1 MAEMATPKNFKAYL
15 IESIK
20 VAGQMRIDM
29 AEDIAGCSD
38 HISDLNV
45 SIDFDPSM
53 GIIPELSITR
63 SHLPKP
69 EKVQHLWD
77 IYEGKISKEETKN
90 DC

>member
-20 VAGQMRIDM
+20 VAGQMMIDM

-45 SIDFDPSM
+45 SINFDPSM
-53 GIIPELSITR
+53 KSIPELSITR
-63 SHLPKP
+63 SHLPDYKQV
-69 EKVQHLWD
+69 ERLMA
-77 IYEGKISKEETKN
+77 IYDGKISKEETN
-90 DC
+90 D

>member
-1 MAEMATPKNFKAYL
+1 MTENVRHKNFKAYL

-20 VAGQMRIDM
+20 VAGQMMIDM

-38 HISDLNV
+38 HISGLNV

-53 GIIPELSITR
+53 KSVPELSITR

-69 EKVQHLWD
+69 DKIQHLLD
-77 IYEGKISKEETKN
+77 IYEGKVNKEETK
-90 DC
+90 DD

>member
-1 MAEMATPKNFKAYL
+1 MTEISTSKNFKAYL

-20 VAGQMRIDM
+20 VAGQMMIDM

-53 GIIPELSITR
+53 KSIPELSITR
-63 SHLPKP
+63 SHLPDYKQV
-69 EKVQHLWD
+69 ERLMD
-77 IYEGKISKEETKN
+77 IYDGKISKEETN
-90 DC
+90 D

>member
-1 MAEMATPKNFKAYL
+1 MAEIATPKNFKAYL

-20 VAGQMRIDM
+20 VAGQMMIDM

-38 HISDLNV
+38 HISGLNV

-53 GIIPELSITR
+53 RSIPELSITR
-63 SHLPKP
+63 SHLPDYTQV
-69 EKVQHLWD
+69 ERLMA
-77 IYEGKISKEETKN
+77 IYDGKITKEETKN

>member
-1 MAEMATPKNFKAYL
+1 MAEIATPKNFKAYL

-20 VAGQMRIDM
+20 VAGQMMIDM

-53 GIIPELSITR
+53 KSVPELCITR
-63 SHLPKP
+63 SHLPDYKQV
-69 EKVQHLWD
+69 ERLMA
-77 IYEGKISKEETKN
+77 IYEGKIKKEEK
-90 DC
+90 DD

>member
-1 MAEMATPKNFKAYL
+1 MAEISTTKNFKACL

-20 VAGQMRIDM
+20 VAGQMMIDM

-38 HISDLNV
+38 HISGLNV

-53 GIIPELSITR
+53 RSIIPELSITR

-69 EKVQHLWD
+69 DKVQHLWD
-77 IYEGKISKEETKN
+77 VYEGKIKKDEK
-90 DC
+90 DD